1 MSWLEAAVRWYA
13 VLAAMTWAFAPAVRW
28 LCDRM
33 ADRGATMA
41 RPLAF
46 LGAIYPAWLAASVGI
61 AAFGAEGVWGTVA
74 VAAVLGWVLTVR
86 RGGELRAWFRDLV
99 VAETASLGFFTAYVW
114 LRGFTP
120 DILGTEKP
128 MDVAFLASSMRT
140 IAMPPPDPWFAG
152 EPINYYYL
160 GYLLHG
166 TVGRLAAVPPEI
178 GFNLAL
184 ATIFSTTVVAAFGVA
199 WNVVRPSAG
208 RTLAVASAAFA
219 AFAVAIAGNLYAPWR
234 LLQNAPA
241 AVSAWW
247 WDSAIGIGWRS
258 SRIVCDGPRIDN
270 QCVFPATETINE
282 FPFFSMLL
290 GDLHP
295 HLMAL
300 PYSLVAIGLA
310 WNLWQG
316 GARIDPYGA
325 KGFWGRIVICGAVAG
340 ALYPLNAWDF
350 PTYLALLAVTVW
362 VGAGSSL
369 RVAAGPV
376 VVLGVSAVAA
386 WAPFLVRYVPP
397 TSDAAV
403 SGLARL
409 PGISTISSAVAF
421 HVGERTSLGEYLTIF
436 GGPYVI
442 GLALL
447 IATWSSAKDDGVP
460 VVSVSLVI
468 VGLATIV
475 PGVILSA
482 PVIPLCGIPLALA
495 IALLRRIPLA
505 APSAFALVL
514 LAFAWSLS
522 IGVELI
528 YIRDAFDDRMNT
540 LFKFYYQA
548 WTLYAVA
555 TAVALA
561 VLWRTARI
569 AWQRVALATAAI
581 MAVIAGLAYPVV
593 ASYQWTED
601 FAAWR
606 GLDGLGYG
614 EATAPDEVAAI
625 RWLGEHATP
634 GDVVLEAA
642 GCSYFPFGR
651 LPFNRVAAFTGV
663 PTVIGWANHERQWRA
678 GQPDLSAAI
687 TSRQRDV
694 ANIYGD
700 PSGSLADQYGVQ
712 WLFVGDYE
720 IGNWQTECESAG
732 PYAGIDTPS
741 FPGPDW
747 EEAFRSGDV
756 RIYRRGTP

>member
-1 MSWLEAAVRWYA
+1 M
-13 VLAAMTWAFAPAVRW
+13 
-28 LCDRM
+28 
-33 ADRGATMA
+33 
-41 RPLAF
+41 
-46 LGAIYPAWLAASVGI
+46 
-61 AAFGAEGVWGTVA
+61 
-74 VAAVLGWVLTVR
+74 
-86 RGGELRAWFRDLV
+86 
-99 VAETASLGFFTAYVW
+99 
-114 LRGFTP
+114 
-120 DILGTEKP
+120 
-128 MDVAFLASSMRT
+128 
-140 IAMPPPDPWFAG
+140 
-152 EPINYYYL
+152 
-160 GYLLHG
+160 
-166 TVGRLAAVPPEI
+166 
-178 GFNLAL
+178 
-184 ATIFSTTVVAAFGVA
+184 
-199 WNVVRPSAG
+199 
-208 RTLAVASAAFA
+208 
-219 AFAVAIAGNLYAPWR
+219 
-234 LLQNAPA
+234 
-241 AVSAWW
+241 
-247 WDSAIGIGWRS
+247 
-258 SRIVCDGPRIDN
+258 
-270 QCVFPATETINE
+270 
-282 FPFFSMLL
+282 
-290 GDLHP
+290 
-295 HLMAL
+295 
-300 PYSLVAIGLA
+300 
-310 WNLWQG
+310 
-316 GARIDPYGA
+316 
-325 KGFWGRIVICGAVAG
+325 
-340 ALYPLNAWDF
+340 
-350 PTYLALLAVTVW
+350 
-362 VGAGSSL
+362 
-369 RVAAGPV
+369 
-376 VVLGVSAVAA
+376 
-386 WAPFLVRYVPP
+386 
-397 TSDAAV
+397 
-403 SGLARL
+403 
-409 PGISTISSAVAF
+409 
-421 HVGERTSLGEYLTIF
+421 
-436 GGPYVI
+436 
-442 GLALL
+442 
-447 IATWSSAKDDGVP
+447 
-460 VVSVSLVI
+460 SLVI

-505 APSAFALVL
+505 TPSAFALVL

-581 MAVIAGLAYPVV
+581 VAVIAGLAYPVV

-606 GLDGLGYG
+606 GLDGLAYG

-687 TSRQRDV
+687 PSRQRDV